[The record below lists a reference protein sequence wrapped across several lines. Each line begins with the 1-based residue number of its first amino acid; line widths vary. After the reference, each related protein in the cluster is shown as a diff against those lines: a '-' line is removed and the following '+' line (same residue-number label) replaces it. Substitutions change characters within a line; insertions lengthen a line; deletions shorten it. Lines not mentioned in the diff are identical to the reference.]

1 MLGAGMKI
9 VLVWVLTCLLWSTVW
24 LFIKLGVRDIAPVSF
39 AGIRLVLAV
48 TTLLPVLHILRL
60 PLPRAGR
67 DLRLI
72 AVTGVLLLGVNYGLV
87 FWGAQHLSSGLM
99 AVLQAATPAF
109 GLVFARYY
117 LPNERLT
124 GLKVCALVVGTAGV
138 AVICS
143 NQWHIAG
150 RLALAG
156 SIAVVGGALCV
167 AFAYV
172 LIKAYGSHLPPA
184 VLTGG
189 QMLCGA
195 IPLLLFGV
203 ITEGSPLTF
212 RWTATA
218 VVALLY
224 LALVGSVAA
233 FWLNYWLLQR
243 LEATQVLFMSIM
255 EPLLA
260 ILLGAIVL
268 GESLAWRTIGGGVCI
283 LLSVGLIMSD
293 HSARSQRVEG

>member
-1 MLGAGMKI
+1 MKI

-24 LFIKLGVRDIAPVSF
+24 LFIKLGVRDVPPVSF

-48 TTLLPVLHILRL
+48 TTLLPVLCILRI

-117 LPNERLT
+117 LPHERLT
-124 GLKVCALVVGTAGV
+124 CLKVCALVVGTAGV

-143 NQWHIAG
+143 TQWHMAG
-150 RLALAG
+150 RFALAG
-156 SIAVVGGALCV
+156 GVAVVGGALCV

-172 LIKAYGSHLPPA
+172 LVKAYGSHLPPA

-195 IPLLLFGV
+195 IPLLLCGV
-203 ITEGSPLTF
+203 LTEGSPLTF

-243 LEATQVLFMSIM
+243 LQATQVLFMSIV

-260 ILLGAIVL
+260 VLLGVIVL
-268 GESLAWRTIGGGVCI
+268 GERLTWHAIVGGVCI
-283 LLSVGLIMSD
+283 LLSVGLIMSGR
-293 HSARSQRVEG
+293 SARSQGAEG

>member
-1 MLGAGMKI
+1 
-9 VLVWVLTCLLWSTVW
+9 VLC
-24 LFIKLGVRDIAPVSF
+24 
-39 AGIRLVLAV
+39 
-48 TTLLPVLHILRL
+48 ILRI

-117 LPNERLT
+117 LPHERLT
-124 GLKVCALVVGTAGV
+124 CLKVCALVVGTAGV

-143 NQWHIAG
+143 TQWHMAG
-150 RLALAG
+150 RFALAG
-156 SIAVVGGALCV
+156 GVAVVGGALCV

-172 LIKAYGSHLPPA
+172 LVKAYGSHLPPA

-195 IPLLLFGV
+195 IPLLLCGV
-203 ITEGSPLTF
+203 LTEGSPLTF

-243 LEATQVLFMSIM
+243 LEATQVLCMSIV

-260 ILLGAIVL
+260 VLLGVIVL
-268 GESLAWRTIGGGVCI
+268 GERLTWHAIVGGVCI
-283 LLSVGLIMSD
+283 LLSVGLIMSGR
-293 HSARSQRVEG
+293 SARSQGAEG